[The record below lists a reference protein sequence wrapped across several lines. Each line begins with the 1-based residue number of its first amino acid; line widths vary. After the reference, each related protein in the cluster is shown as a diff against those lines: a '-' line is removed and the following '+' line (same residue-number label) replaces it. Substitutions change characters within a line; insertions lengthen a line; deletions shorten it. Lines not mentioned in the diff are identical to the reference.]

1 MNQALPCA
9 FCTVV
14 YVIRSA
20 HYFLGRNRLLKRPQ
34 GVYKTMFEQQG
45 HRFEQT
51 EQQLIVQGA
60 LESRSSYEID
70 GSISSQFITGLLFAL
85 PLLEQDSIIHI
96 KPPFESRSYIELT
109 LQMLKTFGV
118 TAEFQDNHTLY
129 IPGNQSYQVCDYT
142 VEGDYSQMAF
152 YAVLAAIQSDL
163 YCKGITSS
171 SKQGDKAILS
181 ILEACNLQDESPNKK
196 GILYIKVS

>member
-1 MNQALPCA
+1 MNLALTLRF

-20 HYFLGRNRLLKRPQ
+20 HYFFGQKSVVKASAREY
-34 GVYKTMFEQQG
+34 YKTLFEEQG

-60 LESRSSYEID
+60 LKAGSYEID

-85 PLLEQDSIIHI
+85 PLLEQDSVIHI

-118 TAEFQDNHTLY
+118 TAEFK
-129 IPGNQSYQVCDYT
+129 
-142 VEGDYSQMAF
+142 E
-152 YAVLAAIQSDL
+152 
-163 YCKGITSS
+163 
-171 SKQGDKAILS
+171 
-181 ILEACNLQDESPNKK
+181 
-196 GILYIKVS
+196 